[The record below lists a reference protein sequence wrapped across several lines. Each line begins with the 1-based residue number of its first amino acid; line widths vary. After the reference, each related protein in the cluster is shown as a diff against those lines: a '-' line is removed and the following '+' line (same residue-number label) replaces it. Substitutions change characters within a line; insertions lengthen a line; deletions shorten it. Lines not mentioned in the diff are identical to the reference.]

1 MREIRTYG
9 LIRGG
14 CREAVAY
21 FLTSAPV
28 SLRFEKKLTAGKKL

>member
-21 FLTSAPV
+21 FLKREKEKGV
-28 SLRFEKKLTAGKKL
+28 SRVVEKIG